1 MRGRLRAWKIAG
13 KEGEGKEGE
22 GKEGEGKEEFG
33 QKRDREG
40 QQEKKSKR

>member
-1 MRGRLRAWKIAG
+1 MRGRLRAWKIA
-13 KEGEGKEGE
+13 GKEGE